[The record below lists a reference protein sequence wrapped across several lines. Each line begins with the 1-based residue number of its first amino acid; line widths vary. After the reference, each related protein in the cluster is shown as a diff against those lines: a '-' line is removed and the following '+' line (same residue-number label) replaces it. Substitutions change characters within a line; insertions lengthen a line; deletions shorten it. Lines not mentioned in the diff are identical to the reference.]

1 VPAVCFAASAMFL
14 RTRAEDLA
22 VRLSEA
28 LAILFAALLF
38 YFQIRHA
45 LNDGDPLK
53 PTSGHIEAGLFTLT
67 SLGFSYVLM
76 RLDVARANPVFR
88 IASLIFA
95 VISALLAVF
104 GLALLENPYFTH
116 APVLGGTI
124 LSSLLL
130 AYLLPGLMAVLIAR
144 HARGVRPQ
152 WFVTGA
158 AILAGVLLFAYVT
171 LEVRHAFQGENIG
184 FMQPTSNAE
193 VWSYSAAWLA
203 LGLVFLAYGIW
214 RGSREARM
222 ASAALVI
229 LSVAKVFLLDLAGLT
244 GLWRA
249 LSFICLGVVLI
260 GIGLAYQKLVF
271 ARPATPP
278 Q

>member
-1 VPAVCFAASAMFL
+1 
-14 RTRAEDLA
+14 
-22 VRLSEA
+22 
-28 LAILFAALLF
+28 LLF

-45 LNDGDPLK
+45 LNDGDPLA
-53 PTSGHIEAGLFTLT
+53 PTSGHIEAGLFALT

-76 RLDVARANPVFR
+76 RMDMARGNPVFR
-88 IASLIFA
+88 IASLLFGA
-95 VISALLAVF
+95 ISAFLVLF
-104 GLALLENPYFTH
+104 GLGLLENPLLN
-116 APVLGGTI
+116 ADPVRGVTVF
-124 LSSLLL
+124 SSLML
-130 AYLLPGLMAVLIAR
+130 AYLLPGLMATLTAR
-144 HARGVRPQ
+144 HARGVRPR
-152 WFVTGA
+152 WYVTGMA
-158 AILAGVLLFAYVT
+158 VLAGLLLFTYVT
-171 LEVRHAFQGENIG
+171 LEVRHAFHGEDIG
-184 FMQPTSNAE
+184 LLRHTSSPE
-193 VWSYSAAWLA
+193 VWTYSAAWLA

-249 LSFICLGVVLI
+249 LSFISLGVVLI

-271 ARPATPP
+271 ARPRPTIVPS